1 MCHCLLPR
9 LTSPLTWRKTLTL
22 RRKRCVKENEGVL
35 RGERGGEEGEGEEGK
50 GNGRGE
56 RSVHLLCIYCIV
68 RDSIQM
74 HALVKSLY
82 LNYPVYIYVRIVQ

>member
-35 RGERGGEEGEGEEGK
+35 RGERGGEGGGRGGGK
-50 GNGRGE
+50 GKRQGRE
-56 RSVHLLCIYCIV
+56 ECAFVMHILYC
-68 RDSIQM
+68 
-74 HALVKSLY
+74 A
-82 LNYPVYIYVRIVQ
+82 